1 MSAPPAGVD
10 RDRWARLLAAAEIA
24 RRGGRAR
31 EVRRGGGLR
40 LAVAGTGG
48 SEVEVRVASA
58 RADGDPPASVPTLR
72 IVVEAGAEEAA
83 FYLVPAEADAAAG
96 IEPWRDR
103 WDLLGL

>member
-1 MSAPPAGVD
+1 VSAPPPGAD

-31 EVRRGGGLR
+31 EVRRAGRPR
-40 LAVAGTGG
+40 LAVAGRDGA
-48 SEVEVRVASA
+48 EVEVRVTSA
-58 RADGDPPASVPTLR
+58 RADAASPETGATLR

-83 FYLVPAEADAAAG
+83 FYLLPADADAG
-96 IEPWRDR
+96 TRIEPWRDR